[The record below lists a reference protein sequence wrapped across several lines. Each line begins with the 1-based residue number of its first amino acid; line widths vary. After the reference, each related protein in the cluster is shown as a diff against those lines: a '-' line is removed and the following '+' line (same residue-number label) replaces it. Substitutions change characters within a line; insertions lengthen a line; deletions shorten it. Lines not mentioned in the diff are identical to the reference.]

1 MKNVREGM
9 VKEKPKDIRLSGHA
23 VVIGIGDTALDC
35 ARSAFRQGAE
45 RVSVVFRRGFSDL
58 RAGDDLFTT
67 SFLEGCNFIPY
78 STPSKVILHKNGKV
92 QAVQFQKNLP

>member
-1 MKNVREGM
+1 MHNV
-9 VKEKPKDIRLSGHA
+9 KDLPNKSNNIKMYGHA

-45 RVSVVFRRGFSDL
+45 RVTVVFRRGFSDL

-67 SFLEGCNFIPY
+67 SFLEGCNFVPY
-78 STPSKVILHKNGKV
+78 STPSKVILNTKTNKV
-92 QAVQFQKNLP
+92 